1 MSTNGDICVQ
11 NGVRIP
17 SSELVIKAC
26 RASGAGGQHV
36 NKTSTKVQ
44 ITWHLLSS
52 FALDDEQKQ
61 RLTERLRNRINKAG
75 FITCSVDE
83 TRSQSKNIELAKERL
98 AEMIKKAL
106 FVPKIRK
113 ATKPSKGS
121 KERRLK
127 AKKQRGQ
134 IKAQRKQ
141 KHWD

>member
-1 MSTNGDICVQ
+1 MNNDNGIYVQ
-11 NGVRIP
+11 SGVIIP
-17 SSELVIKAC
+17 ISELSIRAC

-44 ITWHLLSS
+44 ITWSLYDTK
-52 FALDDEQKQ
+52 ALDDEQKQ
-61 RLTERLRNRINKAG
+61 RLKERLRNRINKAG
-75 FITCSVDE
+75 FITCSVDD
-83 TRSQSKNIELAKERL
+83 TRSQSKNIELAKARL
-98 AEMIKKAL
+98 AEMIKKGL
-106 FVPKIRK
+106 FVPKVRK
-113 ATKPSKGS
+113 ATKPSRGS

>member
-1 MSTNGDICVQ
+1 MKADQDLFVQ
-11 NGVRIP
+11 SGVQIP
-17 SSELVIKAC
+17 LSELMIKAC

-44 ITWHLLSS
+44 ITWSVLQSS
-52 FALDDEQKQ
+52 ALDDEQKQ
-61 RLTERLRNRINKAG
+61 RISERLSHRINKAG
-75 FITCSVDE
+75 CITCSVDE

-98 AEMIKKAL
+98 IELIKKGL
-106 FVPKIRK
+106 FIPKVRK

>member
-1 MSTNGDICVQ
+1 MMADGDIFVQ
-11 NGVRIP
+11 VGVRIP

-26 RASGAGGQHV
+26 RASGVGGQHV

-44 ITWHLLSS
+44 ITWHILGSS
-52 FALDDEQKQ
+52 ALDDEQKK
-61 RLTERLRNRINKAG
+61 RLAERLRNRINKAG

-83 TRSQSKNIELAKERL
+83 TRSQSKNIALAKERL
-98 AEMIKKAL
+98 AKMIKKAL
-106 FVPKIRK
+106 FVPKVRK
-113 ATKPSKGS
+113 ATKPSKGA

>member
-106 FVPKIRK
+106 FVDVGRSLDTSWDHLGKSTKIEPKLPTSSDRFLG
-113 ATKPSKGS
+113 PF
-121 KERRLK
+121 
-127 AKKQRGQ
+127 
-134 IKAQRKQ
+134 
-141 KHWD
+141 